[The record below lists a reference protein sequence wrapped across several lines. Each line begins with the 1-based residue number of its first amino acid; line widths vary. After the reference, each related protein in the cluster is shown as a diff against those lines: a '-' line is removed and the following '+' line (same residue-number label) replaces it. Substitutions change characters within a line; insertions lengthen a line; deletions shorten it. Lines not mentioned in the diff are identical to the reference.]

1 MWHSHQKMIKNE
13 YVRLCKGIRPTTH
26 KDIRIWLRLNL
37 RTPNSSSSLVIF
49 RGGITLYHPFS
60 WTLPLLPRIF
70 FIATMPMFK
79 SCLGV
84 LPLLRGPCFE
94 TCGFRM
100 DGSQWAI
107 RFSMGWLK
115 APFPKAASSTSFS
128 LSGVSRWIFG
138 RPGFF
143 NGGLG
148 SVWIHWPFWVHI
160 HLSMFE
166 VFRCFLVG
174 LWGISV
180 FS

>member
-1 MWHSHQKMIKNE
+1 MTSSKLKDSKFHRVPWWFSEGVSPCI
-13 YVRLCKGIRPTTH
+13 TH
-26 KDIRIWLRLNL
+26 FLGHCLYCHEF
-37 RTPNSSSSLVIF
+37 SSL
-49 RGGITLYHPFS
+49 
-60 WTLPLLPRIF
+60 LLCQ
-70 FIATMPMFK
+70 
-79 SCLGV
+79 CLRV
-84 LPLLRGPCFE
+84 AWAFCLLLRGPCFE

-107 RFSMGWLK
+107 PFSMDWKRHFRRQLQ
-115 APFPKAASSTSFS
+115 ALPF
-128 LSGVSRWIFG
+128 LCLGVSRWIFG

-143 NGGLG
+143 NGRGEARAVSPPGLG
-148 SVWIHWPFWVHI
+148 SVWIHWPFWVRI